1 MRCPKTLATIV
12 IVLGASA
19 CAGDNTAPGALPVEV
34 LHASIQCGDVAGPS
48 VRPVSDAAALRAAI
62 APGLNVDEPG
72 KGSVEL
78 PLPGVATL
86 LRVDMGERPTAGY
99 ALAVARAEHS
109 ERRLVLHVD
118 WQEPAPRA
126 IVAQVVTRPCVI
138 IRLPPVAIDEV
149 HVLDRS
155 GRMRI
160 SQRLAR

>member
-1 MRCPKTLATIV
+1 MRRPKTLATIA
-12 IVLGASA
+12 IALGASA
-19 CAGDNTAPGALPVEV
+19 CAGGVAAPRALPVEV
-34 LHASIQCGDVAGPS
+34 LHASLQCDDVAGPS
-48 VRPVSDAAALRAAI
+48 VRLVTDAVALRAAI
-62 APGLNVDEPG
+62 APSLNMDEPSRG
-72 KGSVEL
+72 AVEL
-78 PLPGVATL
+78 PPPGVAVL

-99 ALAVARAEHS
+99 ALAVVRAEHS

-118 WQEPAPRA
+118 WQEPAPGA

-138 IRLPPVAIDEV
+138 IRLPPVAIEEV